1 MGATLIEWILAWRY
15 VRARHSDG
23 FISAIAMFAL
33 LGTAIGVAVLI
44 ITLSVMNGFRSDLY
58 RRILGL
64 NGHIVITTTAGLR
77 DADRLA
83 EKIRAIPG
91 VIAAAPVIEG
101 QAMVINRGIAQGAV
115 VRGVR
120 PIDLTDRPLL
130 SRNLYSGRFVDF
142 ESGNGLL
149 LGERIRRD
157 LGLAP
162 GDTVTLLWPQSAPG
176 QTAIFPRSGEFGVAG
191 SFSIRLT
198 EYDAGYLF
206 MPLDQ
211 ARRFFELPD
220 DQVSSIEVMAANAG
234 DVEELRQRI
243 AEELG
248 AGYVVIDW
256 KQRNQSFVNALLVE
270 RAVMFIILSL
280 IVLVAAL
287 NVVVS
292 FSMLVRSKARNIAIM
307 RAMGATRWSILRTF
321 LIAAAGIGVG
331 GTAIGASL
339 GLLLCENMASIRSLA
354 GGLAAQLGGN
364 PVLEFFASLPVVVD
378 PGEVTAI
385 MVMALTLSL
394 IAALYV
400 AWRAASLEPADGLR
414 YE

>member
-1 MGATLIEWILAWRY
+1 MGSTLIEWILAWRY

-23 FISAIAMFAL
+23 FISAIAIFAL

-58 RRILGL
+58 KRILGL
-64 NGHIVITTTAGLR
+64 NGHIVVSAGQTLG

-83 EKIRAIPG
+83 ERLRALAG
-91 VIAAAPVIEG
+91 VVSAVPIIEG
-101 QAMVINRGIAQGAV
+101 QAMVINRGTAQGAM

-120 PIDLTDRPLL
+120 PIDLVGRPLL

-149 LGERIRRD
+149 LGERLRRD
-157 LGLAP
+157 LRLAV
-162 GDTVTLLWPQSAPG
+162 GDTVTLLWPRSEPG
-176 QTAIFPRSGEFGVAG
+176 QTAILPRSGEFGVAG
-191 SFSIRLT
+191 SFSIRLI
-198 EYDAGYLF
+198 EYDSGYLF
-206 MPLDQ
+206 MPIDQ
-211 ARRFFELPD
+211 ARRFFELPEGT
-220 DQVSSIEVMAANAG
+220 VNAIEVWAANAEYVA
-234 DVEELRQRI
+234 DLRERI
-243 AEELG
+243 AGELG
-248 AGYVVIDW
+248 PEFKVVDW
-256 KQRNQSFVNALLVE
+256 QQRNQSFVNALLVE

-292 FSMLVRSKARNIAIM
+292 FTMLVRSKARNIAIL
-307 RAMGATRWSILRTF
+307 RAMGATRWSVLRTF
-321 LIAAAGIGVG
+321 LIASAGIGVG
-331 GTAIGASL
+331 GTAIGAAL
-339 GLLLCENMASIRSLA
+339 GLVVCANMASIRAFAGRLA
-354 GGLAAQLGGN
+354 EGMGGN
-364 PVLEFFASLPVVVD
+364 TLLEFFASLPAVID

-385 MVMALTLSL
+385 MVMALSLSL

-400 AWRAASLEPADGLR
+400 AWRAAGLEPAEALR